1 MPTSILE
8 EPQSKSLTLYAA
20 EDYLAALLETEGAV
34 PEAEQ
39 QAFDLELSRSLAAA
53 QDKREAVA
61 RFILQC
67 EAQAEFSKS
76 EADRIRAR
84 GKVFERAAD
93 RVREYV
99 LGYIL
104 AQGVDHKGKFPKLAG
119 KTTSM
124 SARSNPASVEIVN
137 AEEVPA
143 AYKTVKVEMP
153 LEVWYRLVDQHP
165 DETAGTLKS
174 IDIDKRML
182 KEAIGRGEDVAGAD
196 LNIGRYSLMV
206 R

>member
-1 MPTSILE
+1 MPTDVME
-8 EPQSKSLTLYAA
+8 ERKSLTLYAA
-20 EDYLAALLETEGAV
+20 EEYLAELLETEGAV
-34 PEAEQ
+34 AEEQ
-39 QAFDLELSRSLAAA
+39 QEAFDLELSRSLAAA

-67 EAQAEFSKS
+67 EAEAEFAKS
-76 EADRIRAR
+76 ESDRIRAR

-119 KTTSM
+119 KTTIM
-124 SARSNPASVEIVN
+124 SARSNPPSVEIID

-143 AYKTVKVEMP
+143 RFKTVKVEMR
-153 LEVWYRLVDQHP
+153 LEQWYQLVEAHP
-165 DETAGTLKS
+165 DETAGALQS

-182 KEAIGRGEDVAGAD
+182 KEAMGHGEDIPGAD
-196 LNIGRYSLMV
+196 LNIGIYHLAIK
-206 R
+206 

>member
-1 MPTSILE
+1 MQTDVME
-8 EPQSKSLTLYAA
+8 ERKSLTLYAA
-20 EDYLAALLETEGAV
+20 EEYLAELLETEGAV
-34 PEAEQ
+34 AEEQ
-39 QAFDLELSRSLAAA
+39 QEAFDLELSRSLAAA

-67 EAQAEFSKS
+67 EAEAEFAKS
-76 EADRIRAR
+76 ESDRIRAR

-104 AQGVDHKGKFPKLAG
+104 AQGVDNKGKFPKLAG

-196 LNIGRYSLMV
+196 LNIGRYSLMI

>member
-1 MPTSILE
+1 MQTDVME
-8 EPQSKSLTLYAA
+8 ERKSLTLYAA
-20 EDYLAALLETEGAV
+20 EEYLAELLETEGAV
-34 PEAEQ
+34 AEEQ
-39 QAFDLELSRSLAAA
+39 QEAFDLELSRSLAAA

-67 EAQAEFSKS
+67 EAQAEFAKS
-76 EADRIRAR
+76 ESDRIRAR

-119 KTTSM
+119 KTTIM
-124 SARSNPASVEIVN
+124 SARSNPPSVEIID

-153 LEVWYRLVDQHP
+153 LEQWYRLVEAHP
-165 DETAGTLKS
+165 DETAGALKS

-182 KEAIGRGEDVAGAD
+182 KEAIGRGEDVAEAD
-196 LNIGRYSLMV
+196 LNIGRYSLTV

>member
-1 MPTSILE
+1 MPTEVME
-8 EPQSKSLTLYAA
+8 ERKSLTLYAA
-20 EDYLAALLETEGAV
+20 EEYLAELLETEGAV
-34 PEAEQ
+34 AEEQ
-39 QAFDLELSRSLAAA
+39 QEAFDLELSRSLAAA

-67 EAQAEFSKS
+67 EAQAEFAKS
-76 EADRIRAR
+76 ESDRIRAR

-119 KTTSM
+119 KTTIM
-124 SARSNPASVEIVN
+124 SARSNPPSVEIID

-143 AYKTVKVEMP
+143 RFKTVKVEMR
-153 LEVWYRLVDQHP
+153 LEQWYQLVEAHP
-165 DETAGTLKS
+165 DETAGALQS

-196 LNIGRYSLMV
+196 LNIGRYSLTV

>member
-1 MPTSILE
+1 MQTEVME
-8 EPQSKSLTLYAA
+8 ERKSLTLYAA
-20 EDYLAALLETEGAV
+20 EEYLAELLETEGAV
-34 PEAEQ
+34 AEEQ
-39 QAFDLELSRSLAAA
+39 QEAFDLELSRSLAAA

-67 EAQAEFSKS
+67 EAQAEFAKS
-76 EADRIRAR
+76 ESDRIRAR

-119 KTTSM
+119 KTTIM
-124 SARSNPASVEIVN
+124 SARSNPPSVEIID

-143 AYKTVKVEMP
+143 RFKTVKVEMR
-153 LEVWYRLVDQHP
+153 LEQWYQLVEAHP
-165 DETAGTLKS
+165 DETAGALKS

>member
-1 MPTSILE
+1 MPTEVME
-8 EPQSKSLTLYAA
+8 ERKSLTLYAA
-20 EDYLAALLETEGAV
+20 EEYLAELLETEGAV
-34 PEAEQ
+34 PESEQ

-67 EAQAEFSKS
+67 EAEAEFAKS
-76 EADRIRAR
+76 ESDRIRAR

-119 KTTSM
+119 KTTIM
-124 SARSNPASVEIVN
+124 SARSNPPSVEIID

-143 AYKTVKVEMP
+143 RFKTVKVEMP

-182 KEAIGRGEDVAGAD
+182 KEAIGRGEDIAGAD
-196 LNIGRYSLMV
+196 LNIGIYHLAIK
-206 R
+206 